1 MPKISKILISGGGT
15 GGHVFPAIAIAD
27 AFQRVLPDAKILF
40 VGARDKLE
48 MQKVPLAGYPIKG
61 LWISGFHR
69 KLTARN
75 IAFPI
80 KLLVSLLHSF
90 WIVLKFQPDFAI
102 GVGGFASGPVLAVC
116 SWLRIPIFLQEQNAY
131 PGITNRLLKNKA
143 KKIFVAYRQME
154 SFFPK
159 DKIVLS
165 GNPVRAVF
173 RESLPTKEE
182 ARKFFKIE
190 GNKKIVLVIGG
201 SLGAAS
207 INKAIAEGISG
218 NALTE
223 EVYWLWQVGSQYY
236 SEYQKNNTLNLENVS
251 ILPFI
256 DRMEMAYAAADL
268 VVGRA
273 GALTIAELAW
283 VNQPCILVPSPNVA
297 ADHQTANAK
306 AMEKMGGGKWIPD
319 GEAGEKLIPAIVSL
333 VQDDYAIKGM
343 VEQLK
348 AQPYRDASSYIVEDI
363 MKVLNNVNSN
373 GRV

>member
-1 MPKISKILISGGGT
+1 MPRIYKILISGGGT

-27 AFQRVLPDAKILF
+27 AFKRALPDAEILF

-48 MQKVPLAGYPIKG
+48 MQKVPMAGYPIKG

-69 KLTARN
+69 KLTMRN
-75 IAFPI
+75 VLFPI
-80 KLLVSLLHSF
+80 KLIVSLIHSF
-90 WIVLKFQPDFAI
+90 WIVKKFKPELAV
-102 GVGGFASGPVLAVC
+102 GVGGFASGPVVVVC
-116 SWLRIPIFLQEQNAY
+116 HWLGIPIFLQEQNAY

-143 KKIFVAYRQME
+143 EKIFVAYRQME

-159 DKIVLS
+159 EKLVLS

-173 RESLPTKEE
+173 RESLPSKEE
-182 ARKFFKIE
+182 ACKFFKIQ
-190 GNKKIVLVIGG
+190 GNRKVVLVIGG

-207 INKAIAEGISG
+207 INHALSDGIS
-218 NALTE
+218 NSSLAK
-223 EVYWLWQVGSQYY
+223 EVFWIWQVGSQYY
-236 SEYQKNNTLNLENVS
+236 EDFQNNDQLKRDHVL

-283 VNQPCILVPSPNVA
+283 INQPCILVPSPNVA

-306 AMEKMGGGKWIPD
+306 ALEELGGGKWIPD
-319 GEAGEKLIPAIVSL
+319 VDAGEKLISSVVSL
-333 VQDDYAIKGM
+333 VQDDRALNGM
-343 VEQLK
+343 VEQLS
-348 AQPYRDASSYIVEDI
+348 ARPHEDASSLIVQEI
-363 MKVLNNVNSN
+363 LKVLNKEKSN
-373 GRV
+373 GGV